1 MDVLKDFRSLFV
13 KEELHNGEHM
23 AQLLR
28 QCGFDKPLEMQR
40 RVVPLVMSAFTDEQ
54 KSFMTIQG
62 APQCGKTSALV
73 LGILG
78 EVGPEMTG
86 IRAVVL
92 STCATGEFKKYFDMC
107 AEAHP
112 LKLECFEGVNRKVS
126 FEGLSPDPDSL
137 MIGIDP
143 LEDLHRLSAMV
154 IGAPALIFGH
164 P

>member
-1 MDVLKDFRSLFV
+1 MLAGSKPLKDFKTLFA
-13 KEELHNGEHM
+13 KAGDGERM

-28 QCGFDKPLEMQR
+28 QRGFDKPLEMQR

-78 EVGPEMTG
+78 AVGVEMPG

-92 STCATGEFKKYFDMC
+92 STSGTHDFKKYFDIC
-107 AEAHP
+107 SD
-112 LKLECFEGVNRKVS
+112 V
-126 FEGLSPDPDSL
+126 
-137 MIGIDP
+137 
-143 LEDLHRLSAMV
+143 
-154 IGAPALIFGH
+154 
-164 P
+164 